1 MPANTP
7 SNQLDQ
13 DLSITEDNRYQY
25 FETAIA
31 SASEADREIRQAEER
46 GRVRRAREQELKQ
59 SIKRVMWG
67 VLALALLAVGGTLAA
82 FVMR

>member
-1 MPANTP
+1 MPANTSP
-7 SNQLDQ
+7 DQLNQDH
-13 DLSITEDNRYQY
+13 SITKDNRYQY

-46 GRVRRAREQELKQ
+46 GRERRLREQELKQ
-59 SIKRVMWG
+59 TIKRVMWG
-67 VLALALLAVGGTLAA
+67 VLGVVVLAAVGVAV